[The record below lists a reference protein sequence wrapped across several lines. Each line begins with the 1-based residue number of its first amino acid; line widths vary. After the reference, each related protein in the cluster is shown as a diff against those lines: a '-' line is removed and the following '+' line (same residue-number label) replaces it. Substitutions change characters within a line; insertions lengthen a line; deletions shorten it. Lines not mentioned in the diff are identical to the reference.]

1 MTVLKTNMQE
11 INALATLNPQIII
24 KTWPR
29 REREREKKTS
39 SRNIAI
45 CSEPKL
51 AYLKWAEVES
61 NFGLKSRRTIQLLVH
76 NS

>member
-29 REREREKKTS
+29 REREGEKNKF
-39 SRNIAI
+39 
-45 CSEPKL
+45 PK
-51 AYLKWAEVES
+51 Y
-61 NFGLKSRRTIQLLVH
+61 RHLL
-76 NS
+76 